1 MKREYVLCAIRKELS
16 SILSEEKQ
24 TAYNMLSLVKMEE
37 IFVSSCMD
45 IKCRMIHKKL
55 VTVVGQREVRE
66 PSDWDEERGIIF
78 TE

>member
-16 SILSEEKQ
+16 GILSEEKQ

-37 IFVSSCMD
+37 IFVSCMD
-45 IKCRMIHKKL
+45 IKSRIIHKL
-55 VTVVGQREVRE
+55 VTVVGQREVRG